1 MCGYS
6 YGMSEGFAV
15 DVEALRKAAEG
26 VVDTLNHMA
35 TKKVSDIDAPKEAFG
50 YEALGDAVE
59 EFCDRWQLGVDN
71 LTKDAAQYVYRLA
84 WSVHEYQRIE
94 ATVHQSFDG
103 ILRQL
108 DGKDPGAVAE

>member
-1 MCGYS
+1 
-6 YGMSEGFAV
+6 MSEGFAV

-26 VVDTLNHMA
+26 VVDTLNQLA

-59 EFCDRWQLGVDN
+59 EFCDRWQLGLDN

-94 ATVHQSFDG
+94 ATVHESFDG

-108 DGKDPGAVAE
+108 DGKDPAAVTE